1 MGIEELLGRL
11 EAIAGEIDDLAFDRL
26 QAASSAARE
35 KKTIESSLVTQEK
48 QLSRA
53 RRAIEKALTE
63 LRKLEAVDS

>member
-1 MGIEELLGRL
+1 MLGRL

-35 KKTIESSLVTQEK
+35 NMAIDGALVMQEK

-53 RRAIEKALTE
+53 RRAIEKAIAE
-63 LRKLEAVDS
+63 LRKLEAVER

>member
-1 MGIEELLGRL
+1 VGIEELLGRL

-53 RRAIEKALTE
+53 RRAIEKALAE
-63 LRKLEAVDS
+63 LRKLEPVDS